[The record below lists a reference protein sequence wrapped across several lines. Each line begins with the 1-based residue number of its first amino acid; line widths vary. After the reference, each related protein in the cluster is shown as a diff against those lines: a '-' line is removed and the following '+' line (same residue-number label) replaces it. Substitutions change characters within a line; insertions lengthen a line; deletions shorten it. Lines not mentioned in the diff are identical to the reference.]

1 MLNERLLQAIDWF
14 VPAELRTDTAAFWQ
28 ARIFAISH
36 LLSPCFAAIIIVF
49 LYRADPNPSFP
60 FWTVCSLASIFLLL
74 PFGMKITGRL
84 TWVALFSVCDLTF
97 LSVFGSFFYGG
108 VSSPFLPWFLTALL
122 LGFFYLGNRPLVVLG
137 LFAVNLLGLGIAHE
151 LHGSFPELVPIE
163 ALSNVG
169 VISVCAATIYTS
181 MMAVYYANVVTAQS
195 ELRREA
201 ERHLVTA
208 AKMRKAKEEAER
220 ASEAKSV
227 FLAKMNHQL
236 RTPLNAVIGYSE
248 ILLEDAEIDGEE
260 AQIADL
266 SRINSAGRHLLS
278 LVAGVLDVAKIS
290 SDNVQLSVH
299 KFDVSRFIDDVVSTC
314 RSLVTVNGNS
324 LSVEIAEGVG
334 AISCDETRLRQVV
347 INLLSN
353 AGKFTSNGKVTLRV
367 SREAEN
373 GTDAERIVIAV
384 KDTGIGI
391 SAANQKKLF
400 TDFSQAEAST
410 AKQYGGTG
418 LGLALSRHLCRL
430 MQGDISVKSEIGRG
444 STFTV
449 RIPSRVPAGNLSPA
463 EAIPA
468 QIAA

>member
-1 MLNERLLQAIDWF
+1 MVNERLLQAIDWF

-36 LLSPCFAAIIIVF
+36 LLSPCFAAVIIVF
-49 LYRADPNPSFP
+49 LYRADPHPGFP
-60 FWTVCSLASIFLLL
+60 FWTVCALSSFFFLL
-74 PFGMKITGRL
+74 PFGLKLTGRL
-84 TWVALFSVCDLTF
+84 TWVAVFSVADLTF
-97 LSVFGSFFYGG
+97 LSIFGSFYYGG

-151 LHGSFPELVPIE
+151 INGGFPELVSLHD
-163 ALSNVG
+163 LSNVG

-195 ELRREA
+195 ALRREA
-201 ERHLVTA
+201 ARHLVTA
-208 AKMRKAKEEAER
+208 AKMRRAKEEAER

-248 ILLEDAEIDGEE
+248 ILMEDAELDGDE

-278 LVAGVLDVAKIS
+278 LVAEVLDVAKIS
-290 SDNVQLSVH
+290 SDDVQLSIQE
-299 KFDVSRFIDDVVSTC
+299 FDVAKFIGDVASTC
-314 RSLVTVNGNS
+314 RSLVTINRNEF
-324 LSVEIAEGVG
+324 LVEIADGLG
-334 AISCDETRLRQVV
+334 TIACDETRLRQVV

-367 SREAEN
+367 IREQRRDSE
-373 GTDAERIVIAV
+373 TERLLISV

-391 SAANQKKLF
+391 SAANLKKLF
-400 TDFSQAEAST
+400 SDFAQAEAST
-410 AKQYGGTG
+410 SKDYGGTG
-418 LGLALSRHLCRL
+418 LGLALSRHLCQL

-449 RIPSRVPAGNLSPA
+449 DIPVRTCPVDLPTLEPSSIR
-463 EAIPA
+463 
-468 QIAA
+468 AAA